1 MVDLK
6 LENDEGIIQQANS
19 VEMYKANDVYE
30 EIYEMYLTN
39 KNIIYYYEKSN
50 GLFAKSEEI
59 IEKIPLQN
67 IRIVNDKLQISKV
80 DNDEYGLGLQI
91 ILQNGERVHFVF
103 DKKKELQI
111 WYDAIL
117 EAITGE
123 KSESNT
129 NNNKSSKKE
138 NSIVGNFIG
147 VVQTVKDIAKDQIDE
162 VKEQINDVKD
172 MFVDDEEE
180 VNTTSNNKVEAKQKE
195 LENNKLSNNKE
206 EKVKESIDSEEKKS
220 MYCRNCGEKLIP
232 NSKFCNYCGTSVNIE
247 ESTIEE
253 KKEKIK
259 NEIET
264 EEFNE
269 RKTVYD
275 GKIHKCPNCGDV
287 VRSYDIVCPSCG
299 FELSGKEV
307 SKTLQ
312 RFIEKVNECEQ
323 TISNSP
329 KINNGGWSSWS
340 GGKKFGFIILN
351 LVFAFIPLFI
361 YFLLPFIKIKSKPNL
376 SKEEQQ
382 LESLIENFPFPNDR
396 ESIIDALIFA
406 KEKMNFISK
415 EEMNRKNAYWFRL
428 WSSKAEQLK
437 HKADLLFPNDKIVN
451 ESYDKI
457 LNKNAE
463 VNKKLKI
470 KALIGLVLL
479 IVAIVFL
486 GIRSNLFE
494 RMDIVDTTNYN
505 ATIEWQDSI
514 LFNKLPHPDN
524 ENGTII
530 SESSGQLQVEVYKV
544 TKEDFDKYSKKC
556 RDAGFNVDVTKT
568 DSVFYSKDTDGF
580 GLSIFYE
587 NKEQKM
593 KIYIDSYNVNESV
606 LKKLQ
611 EEKSK
616 KDNSINSSNN
626 EIQETSNLDNFIK
639 GYEKAKF
646 EKFNSF
652 ASENGLGGTKIYINC
667 VIDKTEVLEAD
678 GTKSILG
685 HITDE
690 YGNKWLVNL
699 HFIPAVSE
707 TYFDKYIGK
716 NIVLK
721 AVYDGFSGT
730 RKMPYIIL
738 EEFLVNET
746 GEIVYGVQKVVSE
759 Y

>member
-39 KNIIYYYEKSN
+39 KNIICYYEKSN

-59 IEKIPLQN
+59 IEKIPLQS

-91 ILQNGERVHFVF
+91 LLQNGERAHFVF

-117 EAITGE
+117 EIITGKKNEGNNLNDNSKE
-123 KSESNT
+123 KKNT
-129 NNNKSSKKE
+129 IV
-138 NSIVGNFIG
+138 NSFLG
-147 VVQTVKDIAKDQIDE
+147 VVGTVKDIAKDQIDE
-162 VKEQINDVKD
+162 VKDQIDFVKD
-172 MFVDDEEE
+172 IFVDDESNEFS
-180 VNTTSNNKVEAKQKE
+180 SNNNKKRQREKE
-195 LENNKLSNNKE
+195 IDNENKTIDNNPNEKIE
-206 EKVKESIDSEEKKS
+206 EKNEKEKS
-220 MYCRNCGEKLIP
+220 MYCSNCGKEINS
-232 NSKFCNYCGTSVNIE
+232 NSKFCNCCGASVNIKE
-247 ESTIEE
+247 NALEE
-253 KKEKIK
+253 KKEEIR
-259 NEIET
+259 NEVEM
-264 EEFNE
+264 EELSE
-269 RKTVYD
+269 RKIVYD

-287 VRSYDIVCPSCG
+287 VRAFDIVCPSCG

-329 KINNGGWSSWS
+329 KISNGGWSSWS
-340 GGKKFGFIILN
+340 SGKKFGFIILN
-351 LVFAFIPLFI
+351 LIFAFIPLFI
-361 YFLLPFIKIKSKPNL
+361 YFLLPFIKIKTKPNL

-406 KEKMNFISK
+406 KEKMDFISK

-470 KALIGLVLL
+470 KALIGLILL

-486 GIRSNLFE
+486 GMRSNLFE

-505 ATIEWQDSI
+505 ATIEWQDSV
-514 LFNKLPHPDN
+514 LFNRLPHPDN
-524 ENGTII
+524 KNGTII

-544 TKEDFDKYSKKC
+544 TKEDFEKYSKKC
-556 RDAGFNVDVTKT
+556 RDAGFNIDVTKNDT
-568 DSVFYSKDTDGF
+568 VFYSKDTDGF

-616 KDNSINSSNN
+616 QDNSINSSKK
-626 EIQETSNLDNFIK
+626 ETQESSKLDNFTK

-667 VIDKTEVLEAD
+667 VIDETEILEAD
-678 GTKSILG
+678 STKSILG

-690 YGNKWLVNL
+690 DGNKWLVNL